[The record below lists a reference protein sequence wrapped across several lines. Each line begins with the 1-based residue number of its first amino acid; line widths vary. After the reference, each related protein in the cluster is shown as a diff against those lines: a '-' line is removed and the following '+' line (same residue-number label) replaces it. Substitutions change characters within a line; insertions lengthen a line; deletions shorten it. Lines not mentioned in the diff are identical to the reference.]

1 MTTNSGNDA
10 LGSWSKM
17 EDRRSAVCPPFPPQ
31 TAHSKIVEILV
42 ETWIFFGKRIF
53 FFENPKINPGNF
65 VPYESLRYLDEMSPR
80 VGEIFRAPSDY
91 VMHHLSKNDRFLRF
105 LGGKCIIC
113 NTPPPDSMLKSV
125 WLLNMSLRLT
135 QPSYDMLVTYSESVK
150 FSTYRKNSR
159 IHPTLNR
166 GEGVWK

>member
-1 MTTNSGNDA
+1 MK
-10 LGSWSKM
+10 KM
-17 EDRRSAVCPPFPPQ
+17 KNEKMKKYV
-31 TAHSKIVEILV
+31 IL
-42 ETWIFFGKRIF
+42 
-53 FFENPKINPGNF
+53 KINPGNF

-125 WLLNMSLRLT
+125 
-135 QPSYDMLVTYSESVK
+135 
-150 FSTYRKNSR
+150 
-159 IHPTLNR
+159 
-166 GEGVWK
+166 